1 MTIYT
6 YAEKPEVGTNWNEWA
21 LSPCIYIFT
30 KDPFKRDGIKV
41 KINIY
46 TNAHYASIEYSMKE
60 DVE

>member
-1 MTIYT
+1 MTIYA

-21 LSPCIYIFT
+21 LSPCIYKKT
-30 KDPFKRDGIKV
+30 LSKRDGIKI